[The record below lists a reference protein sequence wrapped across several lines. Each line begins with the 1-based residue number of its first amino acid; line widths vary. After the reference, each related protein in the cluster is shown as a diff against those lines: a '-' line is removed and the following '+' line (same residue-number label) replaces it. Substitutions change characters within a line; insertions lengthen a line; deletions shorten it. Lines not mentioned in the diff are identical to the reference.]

1 MNKLC
6 SSNFQISETLQR
18 LRPVRQSVLPLG
30 HHRAGLLR
38 PQVPRLKQLNAVARA
53 GQGNQEAVHRKRS
66 LLPFQLKM
74 FPLPILPNLLKLK
87 THASKDLLNQ
97 EPMP

>member
-6 SSNFQISETLQR
+6 SSNFQISETLQG

-30 HHRAGLLR
+30 HHRARLLR

-53 GQGNQEAVHRKRS
+53 GQGNQEAVHRKRY
-66 LLPFQLKM
+66 LLPMSRLA
-74 FPLPILPNLLKLK
+74 ILPNLLKLI